1 MKIPFLKQI
10 VMGNKNWIPYS
21 NVEWKRSWGKWNELP
36 PTTPKVDL
44 HSENMILCIW
54 WDWKGGLYYELLLEN
69 RTINSSKYH
78 SPFGQLKAALKE
90 KNLVLVNKKH
100 IVFHQ
105 DNARLHISLMTRQK
119 LLQLGWEVL
128 IHPLYSQDIALTDI
142 HLFWSLWNFLKGKIS
157 IPWKTIHSSWDSSLL
172 KKIKSFGKMELRKLS
187 EKCQKVVEPNGEYIV
202 Q

>member
-44 HSENMILCIW
+44 HSENMMLYIW
-54 WDWKGGLYYELLLEN
+54 WDWKGSLYYELLLEN
-69 RTINSSKYH
+69 RTINSSKYC

-90 KNLVLVNKKH
+90 KNLVLVNRKH

-119 LLQLGWEVL
+119 LLQLGWEGL
-128 IHPLYSQDIALTDI
+128 IHLPYSPDTASSDF
-142 HLFWSLWNFLKGKIS
+142 HLFQSFQNSLNGKFS
-157 IPWKTIHSSWDSSLL
+157 IPWKIVRSTWNSFLL
-172 KKIKSFGKMELRKLS
+172 KKIKSFGKMEL
-187 EKCQKVVEPNGEYIV
+187 
-202 Q
+202 